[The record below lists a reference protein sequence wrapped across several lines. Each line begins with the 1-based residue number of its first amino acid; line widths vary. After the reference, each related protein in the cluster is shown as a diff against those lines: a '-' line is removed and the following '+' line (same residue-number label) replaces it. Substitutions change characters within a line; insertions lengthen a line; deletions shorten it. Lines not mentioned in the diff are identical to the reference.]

1 MIAVHDRLIVRVNM
15 AQKDTMIVGGI
26 KVSTALKFEINY
38 REKSPVVA
46 EIVQGNKFLH
56 QGQIIL
62 NHHNHYQPPSPYY
75 LENDL
80 FSIPFNLTVFG
91 VLDERGLLRPMCGNM
106 ICERVEIPS
115 LLPIPVEQRKTYI
128 DRVVVVDP
136 GWTKHK
142 PGSLLFHRKNAG
154 YDIVYN
160 WQGIERRITK
170 VHENQVVGIA
180 IPKK

>member
-1 MIAVHDRLIVRVNM
+1 MIAAHDRLIVRVNM
-15 AQKDTMIVGGI
+15 AQKDTMTIGGV
-26 KVSTALKFEINY
+26 KVSTALKFETNY

-56 QGQIIL
+56 PGQIAL
-62 NHHNHYQPPSPYY
+62 FHHNHFFPPSPYH
-75 LENDL
+75 LQDDL
-80 FSIPFNLTVFG
+80 FSVPFNLTVFG
-91 VLDERGLLRPMCGNM
+91 VLDEEGLLRPMCGNM
-106 ICERVEIPS
+106 ICRRVEIPS
-115 LLPIPVEQRKTYI
+115 LLPLPVEQRKTYI
-128 DRVVVVDP
+128 DRAVVVDP
-136 GWTKHK
+136 GWTKYR
-142 PGSLLFHRKNAG
+142 PGSLIFHRKNAG